1 MENNQEELQK
11 YVKSYRE
18 MLKKLST
25 MSQVAVRQF
34 LGSRPADDPRV
45 VYLAGLETFRN
56 VANAQMEVLVRLA
69 TEKLG
74 VKREEFLQMSS
85 EEMEKQV
92 KAMEEDLRVSG
103 WDGDGNPL
111 FEDLQAYR
119 ERTIGWPP

>member
-1 MENNQEELQK
+1 MANNQEELQK
-11 YVKSYRE
+11 YVESYRE
-18 MLKKLST
+18 MIKKLNT
-25 MSQVAVRQF
+25 LSQIAVRQF

-45 VYLAGLETFRN
+45 VYLAGMETFRN
-56 VANAQMEVLVRLA
+56 LANAQLEVLVRLA

-103 WDGDGNPL
+103 WDNDGQPI
-111 FEDLQAYR
+111 FDLQAYR